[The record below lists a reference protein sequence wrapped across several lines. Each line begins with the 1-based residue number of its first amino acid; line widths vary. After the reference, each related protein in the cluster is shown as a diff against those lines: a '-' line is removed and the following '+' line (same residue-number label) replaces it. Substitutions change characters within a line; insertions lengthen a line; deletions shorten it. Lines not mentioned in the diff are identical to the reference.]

1 MGRWS
6 GAGQLGQ
13 RVTFRE
19 VLGVAEFRA
28 MWLAELLS
36 VCGDQLARVAL
47 SVLVYERTG
56 SALLTGL
63 TYALTYAPSLLGGLL
78 FGGLA
83 DRFPRRTVLAVVDS
97 GRAVLMAAVAL
108 PGVPLWLMGLLV
120 AAVSMVNPLAKSA
133 QLALLPQVL
142 EGDRFVVGMAL
153 RNVTIQSAQLAGFAG
168 GGLLVAAMS
177 PRVSLALDAVTFVC
191 SALLVR
197 FGLAHR
203 PAAAGPSGQ
212 SMGARLRAG
221 ARLTFAA
228 AEPRTLIVFTWLAG
242 LLPVYE
248 GLAAPYAASLGGGST
263 AVGLILAAD
272 PLGSVIGALLFA
284 RLVPEH
290 RRAALIGPLTVLS
303 AVPLLGCLLRPGL
316 PVSIVL
322 FVVTGGLGTAA
333 LMQATASLAL
343 SVPDGARGQVMG
355 LSNAGMTTVMGLA
368 PLAAGAL
375 ATWLGASHTV
385 GLVGVVGLVAAV
397 PLAMAWRRAR
407 PVTPEPETGA
417 AVSGP

>member
-1 MGRWS
+1 M
-6 GAGQLGQ
+6 GQ

-19 VLGVAEFRA
+19 VLGVAEFRS

-47 SVLVYERTG
+47 SVLVYDRTG

-63 TYALTYAPSLLGGLL
+63 TYALTYAPSLLGGIL

-83 DRFPRRTVLAVVDS
+83 DRFPRRTVLFGVDA

-120 AAVSMVNPLAKSA
+120 AGVSMANPLAKSA
-133 QLALLPQVL
+133 QLAVLPQVL
-142 EGDRFVVGMAL
+142 AGDRFVVGMAL

-168 GGLLVAAMS
+168 GGLLVTALS
-177 PRVSLALDAVTFVC
+177 PRVSLALDAATFVC
-191 SALLVR
+191 SALLLR

-203 PAAAGPSGQ
+203 PAPGGPSAQ
-212 SMGARLRAG
+212 SMTVRLRAG
-221 ARLTFAA
+221 ARLAFATA
-228 AEPRTLIVFTWLAG
+228 DPRMLIGFTWLAG

-248 GLAAPYAASLGGGST
+248 ALAAPYAASLGGDST

-272 PLGSVIGALLFA
+272 PLGSVVGALLFA

-322 FVVTGGLGTAA
+322 FVLTGGLGTAA

-343 SVPDGARGQVMG
+343 AVPDEARGQVMG
-355 LSNAGMTTVMGLA
+355 LSNAGLTTVMGLA

-375 ATWLGASHTV
+375 ATWLGAARTV
-385 GLVGVVGLVAAV
+385 GLVGVAGLVLAV

-407 PVTPEPETGA
+407 GDDRTGERGWA
-417 AVSGP
+417 KAG

>member
-1 MGRWS
+1 M
-6 GAGQLGQ
+6 GQ
-13 RVTFRE
+13 RVPGRATFRE
-19 VLGVAEFRA
+19 VLGVAEFRS

-47 SVLVYERTG
+47 SVLVYDRTG

-63 TYALTYAPSLLGGLL
+63 TYALTYAPSLLGGIL

-83 DRFPRRTVLAVVDS
+83 DRFPRRAVLAGVDA

-120 AAVSMVNPLAKSA
+120 AGVSMANPLAKSA

-142 EGDRFVVGMAL
+142 EGDRFLVGMAL

-168 GGLLVAAMS
+168 GGVLVTALS
-177 PRVSLALDAVTFVC
+177 PRVSLALDAATFVC

-197 FGLAHR
+197 FGLADR
-203 PAAAGPSGQ
+203 PAASGPTAQ
-212 SMGARLRAG
+212 SMAGRLRAG
-221 ARLTFAA
+221 ARLAFAA
-228 AEPRTLIVFTWLAG
+228 TQPRMLMLFSWLAG

-248 GLAAPYAASLGGGST
+248 ALAAPYAASLGGDSI

-272 PLGSVIGALLFA
+272 PFGSVVGALLFA
-284 RLVPEH
+284 RLVPERH
-290 RRAALIGPLTVLS
+290 RAALIGPLTVLS
-303 AVPLLGCLLRPGL
+303 AVPLLFCLLRPDL
-316 PVSIVL
+316 AVSIVL
-322 FVVTGGLGTAA
+322 FVLTGGLGTAA

-343 SVPDGARGQVMG
+343 AVPDEARGQVMG

-375 ATWLGASHTV
+375 ATWLGAAHTI
-385 GLVGVVGLVAAV
+385 GLVGVAGLALAV
-397 PLAMAWRRAR
+397 PLAVAWRRAR
-407 PVTPEPETGA
+407 LVTTPV
-417 AVSGP
+417 VSSG

>member
-1 MGRWS
+1 MG
-6 GAGQLGQ
+6 G

-47 SVLVYERTG
+47 SVLVYDRTG

-83 DRFPRRTVLAVVDS
+83 DRFPRRTVLVCVDT

-108 PGVPLWLMGLLV
+108 PGVPFWLMGVLV
-120 AAVSMVNPLAKSA
+120 AGVSMANPLAKSA
-133 QLALLPQVL
+133 QLAVLPQVL
-142 EGDRFVVGMAL
+142 TGDRFVVGMAL
-153 RNVTIQSAQLAGFAG
+153 RNVSIQSAQLAGFAG
-168 GGLLVAAMS
+168 GGLLVAGLS
-177 PRVSLALDAVTFVC
+177 PGVSLALDAVTFVC
-191 SALLVR
+191 SALLIR
-197 FGLAHR
+197 FGLADR
-203 PAAAGPSGQ
+203 PAATGPAAQ
-212 SMGARLRAG
+212 SMGSRLRAG
-221 ARLTFAA
+221 ARLAFATA
-228 AEPRTLIVFTWLAG
+228 QPRLLILFTWLAG

-248 GLAAPYAASLGGGST
+248 GLAAPYAASVGGGST

-272 PLGSVIGALLFA
+272 PLGSVAGALLFA
-284 RLVPEH
+284 RLVPERH
-290 RRAALIGPLTVLS
+290 RAALIGPLTVLS
-303 AVPLLGCLLRPGL
+303 AVPLLGCLLAPGL
-316 PVSIVL
+316 AVSIVL
-322 FVVTGGLGTAA
+322 FVLTGGLGTAA

-343 SVPDGARGQVMG
+343 AVPDAARGQVMG

-375 ATWLGASHTV
+375 ATWLGAAHTV
-385 GLVGVVGLVAAV
+385 GLVGLAGLVLAV
-397 PLAMAWRRAR
+397 PLSVAWLRDR
-407 PVTPEPETGA
+407 PVIAPEPD
-417 AVSGP
+417 AVTST

>member
-1 MGRWS
+1 M
-6 GAGQLGQ
+6 GQ
-13 RVTFRE
+13 RATFRE
-19 VLGVAEFRA
+19 VLGVAEFRS

-47 SVLVYERTG
+47 SVLVYDRTG

-63 TYALTYAPSLLGGLL
+63 TYALTFAPSLLGGLL

-83 DRFPRRTVLAVVDS
+83 DRFPRRAVLVAVDS
-97 GRAVLMAAVAL
+97 GRALLMAAVAL
-108 PGVPLWLMGLLV
+108 PGVPFWLMGLLV
-120 AAVSMVNPLAKSA
+120 AGVSMANPLAKSA

-142 EGDRFVVGMAL
+142 AGDRFVVGMAL

-168 GGLLVAAMS
+168 GGLLVAAVS
-177 PRVSLALDAVTFVC
+177 PGLALALDAVTFVC

-197 FGLAHR
+197 FGLADR
-203 PAAAGPSGQ
+203 PAAVGPTGQ
-212 SMGARLRAG
+212 SMGARLLAG

-228 AEPRTLIVFTWLAG
+228 AEPRALILFTWLAG

-248 GLAAPYAASLGGGST
+248 GLAAPYAASLGGDST

-272 PLGSVIGALLFA
+272 PLGSVVGALLFV
-284 RLVPEH
+284 RLVPE
-290 RRAALIGPLTVLS
+290 RLRAALIGPLTVLS
-303 AVPLLGCLLRPGL
+303 AVPLLGCLLEPGL
-316 PVSIVL
+316 AVSIVL

-343 SVPDGARGQVMG
+343 VVPDGSRGQVMG

-368 PLAAGAL
+368 PFAAGAL
-375 ATWLGASHTV
+375 ATWLGSARTV
-385 GLVGVVGLVAAV
+385 GLVGVAGLVLAV
-397 PLAMAWRRAR
+397 PLALAWRRVR
-407 PVTPEPETGA
+407 VVTPEPDTATATAE
-417 AVSGP
+417 P

>member
-1 MGRWS
+1 MGR
-6 GAGQLGQ
+6 

-19 VLGVAEFRA
+19 VLGVAEFRS

-47 SVLVYERTG
+47 AVLVFDRTG
-56 SALLTGL
+56 SAWLTGL
-63 TYALTYAPSLLGGLL
+63 TYALTYAPSLLGAIL

-83 DRFPRRTVLAVVDS
+83 DRFPRRTVLVCVDT

-120 AAVSMVNPLAKSA
+120 AGTSAANPLAKSA
-133 QLALLPQVL
+133 QLAVLPQVL
-142 EGDRFVVGMAL
+142 TGDRFVVGMAL

-168 GGLLVAAMS
+168 GGLLVAALS
-177 PRVSLALDAVTFVC
+177 PQVSLALDAVTFVC
-191 SALLVR
+191 SAVLVR
-197 FGLAHR
+197 FGLAAR
-203 PAAAGPSGQ
+203 PAAAEPAAQ
-212 SMGARLRAG
+212 SMVARLRAG
-221 ARLTFAA
+221 ARLAFAM
-228 AEPRTLIVFTWLAG
+228 AEPRLLIMFTWLAG

-248 GLAAPYAASLGGGST
+248 ALAAPYAASLGGGST

-272 PLGSVIGALLFA
+272 PLGSVVGALLFA

-290 RRAALIGPLTVLS
+290 RRAAMIGPLTVLS
-303 AVPLLGCLLRPGL
+303 AVPLLGCLLQPGL
-316 PVSIVL
+316 AVSIVL

-343 SVPDGARGQVMG
+343 AVPDSSRGQVMG

-375 ATWLGASHTV
+375 ATWLGSTDTVALFGLV
-385 GLVGVVGLVAAV
+385 GLVLAV
-397 PLAMAWRRAR
+397 PLAVAWRRAR
-407 PVTPEPETGA
+407 PVAAPEPEPA
-417 AVSGP
+417 A

>member
-1 MGRWS
+1 MGQGGS
-6 GAGQLGQ
+6 GRA
-13 RVTFRE
+13 TFRE
-19 VLGVAEFRA
+19 VLGVAEFRS
-28 MWLAELLS
+28 MWLAEMLS

-47 SVLVYERTG
+47 SVLVYDRTG

-63 TYALTYAPSLLGGLL
+63 TYALTYAPSLLGGIL

-83 DRFPRRTVLAVVDS
+83 DRFPRRTVLVTVDA

-108 PGVPLWLMGLLV
+108 PGVPFWLMGLLV
-120 AAVSMVNPLAKSA
+120 AGVSMANPLAKSA

-153 RNVTIQSAQLAGFAG
+153 RNVTIQSAQLVGFAG
-168 GGLLVAAMS
+168 GGLLVAALS
-177 PRVSLALDAVTFVC
+177 PQLSLALDAATFVC

-203 PAAAGPSGQ
+203 PAASGPTGQ
-212 SMGARLRAG
+212 SMAARLRAG
-221 ARLTFAA
+221 ARLAFAA
-228 AEPRTLIVFTWLAG
+228 AEPRTLILFTWLAG

-248 GLAAPYAASLGGGST
+248 GLAAPYAASLGGDST

-284 RLVPEH
+284 RLVPERH
-290 RRAALIGPLTVLS
+290 RAALIGPLTVLS

-316 PVSIVL
+316 TVSIVL
-322 FVVTGGLGTAA
+322 FVLTGGLGTAA

-343 SVPDGARGQVMG
+343 AVPDEARGQVMG

-368 PLAAGAL
+368 PFAAGAV
-375 ATWLGASHTV
+375 ATWLGAARTV
-385 GLVGVVGLVAAV
+385 GLVGLAGLA
-397 PLAMAWRRAR
+397 LALLVRHSGNSRRGLR
-407 PVTPEPETGA
+407 PVERAGA
-417 AVSGP
+417 EADCG

>member
-1 MGRWS
+1 M
-6 GAGQLGQ
+6 GQ

-19 VLGVAEFRA
+19 VLGVAEFRS

-47 SVLVYERTG
+47 AVLVYDRTG

-63 TYALTYAPSLLGGLL
+63 TYALTYAPSLLGGIL

-83 DRFPRRTVLAVVDS
+83 DRFPRRSVLAGVDA

-108 PGVPLWLMGLLV
+108 PGVPFWLTGLLV
-120 AAVSMVNPLAKSA
+120 AGVSMANPLAKSA
-133 QLALLPQVL
+133 QLAVLPQVL
-142 EGDRFVVGMAL
+142 TGDRFVVGMAL
-153 RNVTIQSAQLAGFAG
+153 RNVTVQSAQLAGFAG
-168 GGLLVAAMS
+168 GGLLVAALS
-177 PRVSLALDAVTFVC
+177 PQVSLALDAATFVC

-197 FGLAHR
+197 FGLADR
-203 PAAAGPSGQ
+203 PAAAGATAQ
-212 SMGARLRAG
+212 SMAARLRAG
-221 ARLTFAA
+221 ARLAFAT
-228 AEPRTLIVFTWLAG
+228 PRPRMLIAFTWLAG

-248 GLAAPYAASLGGGST
+248 ALAAPYAAAVGGGST
-263 AVGLILAAD
+263 AVGLIMAAD
-272 PLGSVIGALLFA
+272 PLGSVAGALLFA

-290 RRAALIGPLTVLS
+290 HRAAWIGPLTVLS
-303 AVPLLGCLLRPGL
+303 AVPLLGCLAQPGL
-316 PVSIVL
+316 GVSIVL
-322 FVVTGGLGTAA
+322 FVLTGGLGTAA

-375 ATWLGASHTV
+375 ATWLGAARTV
-385 GLVGVVGLVAAV
+385 GLVGVAGLALAV
-397 PLAMAWRRAR
+397 PLAAAWRRAPVIGLAEPR
-407 PVTPEPETGA
+407 PR
-417 AVSGP
+417 